1 MFNNEFL
8 ILLSIKRSYVVEFS
22 TTERIIAVSLAVKD
36 ISYSRMEST
45 RFITVIHALS
55 YAVFLSI
62 LSLASIGL

>member
-1 MFNNEFL
+1 MWLNSA
-8 ILLSIKRSYVVEFS
+8 LL
-22 TTERIIAVSLAVKD
+22 RIIAVSLAVKY